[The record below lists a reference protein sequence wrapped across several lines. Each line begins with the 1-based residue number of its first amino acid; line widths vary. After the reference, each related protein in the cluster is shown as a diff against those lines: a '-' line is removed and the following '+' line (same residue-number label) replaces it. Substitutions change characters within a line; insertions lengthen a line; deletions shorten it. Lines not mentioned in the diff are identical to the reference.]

1 MATYHLHAC
10 ATKSQGNLAMLAV
23 FLRPW
28 SPLPV
33 RPNCSLV
40 QFKISLPW
48 QAAIRQVTKTRRSL
62 PRARGWRNRSA
73 RPRVGRLASGHA
85 NRTLVRSVAQPG
97 HCRGSWRLHSR
108 QGVAA
113 YKVVHRLIVLFLLF
127 LVVLVLQA
135 IRLMIPPSEAR
146 RPRAV
151 AVRLDDWLDE
161 YFQTSTSA
169 CGSEPLKSTTMML
182 CNMTKWVWV

>member
-10 ATKSQGNLAMLAV
+10 ATKPQGNLAMHTV

-73 RPRVGRLASGHA
+73 RPRVGRLASGHV
-85 NRTLVRSVAQPG
+85 NHTLARSVAQPG
-97 HCRGSWRLHSR
+97 HCRGSWRLHSH
-108 QGVAA
+108 QDAA
-113 YKVVHRLIVLFLLF
+113 ACQVVHQLLVLFLLLLIV
-127 LVVLVLQA
+127 LVVQA
-135 IRLMIPPSEAR
+135 IRLMIPHP
-146 RPRAV
+146 
-151 AVRLDDWLDE
+151 RLDGRARQW
-161 YFQTSTSA
+161 
-169 CGSEPLKSTTMML
+169 
-182 CNMTKWVWV
+182 